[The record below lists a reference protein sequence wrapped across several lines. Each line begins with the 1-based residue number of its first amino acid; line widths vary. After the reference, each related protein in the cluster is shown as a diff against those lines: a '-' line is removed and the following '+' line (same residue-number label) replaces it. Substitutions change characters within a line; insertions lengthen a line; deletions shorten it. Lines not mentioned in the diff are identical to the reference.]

1 MLAQIDNLVFEVDS
15 NINELLEKFSFNFS
29 KINRI
34 GNNPTYQKTNGYTME
49 VSFSG
54 YFVLKS
60 LQELDI
66 LKHLGIDGKPL
77 WFVSKD
83 IHFQVIITDL
93 TIRKSEFL
101 KGGEFVKQGFDISLK
116 RYFE

>member
-1 MLAQIDNLVFEVDS
+1 MLAQIDDVVFEVDS
-15 NINELLEKFSFNFS
+15 NIDELLEKFSFNFS
-29 KINRI
+29 KIDRI
-34 GNNPTYQKTNGYTME
+34 GNNPTYQKTNGYELE

-60 LQELDI
+60 LSELNP
-66 LKHLGIDGKPL
+66 LKQLGINGKPV

-83 IHFQVIITDL
+83 SHFLVLIDNL
-93 TIRKSEFL
+93 TIKKSQFL
-101 KGGEFVKQGFDISLK
+101 KGGEFIKQGFEISLK